1 MSKLKLFTEES
12 HIEWYKEGG
21 EEAPAEI
28 PSEEQKADDDFKPV
42 DDGSKSIGLLII
54 ENWASGSVVALVA
67 IPLSFALA
75 IASECTPV
83 MGLISAIYGPM
94 VGGLFGGSDFNV
106 IGPAAS
112 LTSINAK
119 LVVENGIE
127 IIPYVAML
135 SGGFILW
142 IYLLKLEQYVLLI
155 PFSVLEGFSFGIAT
169 TIAMS

>member
-1 MSKLKLFTEES
+1 
-12 HIEWYKEGG
+12 
-21 EEAPAEI
+21 
-28 PSEEQKADDDFKPV
+28 
-42 DDGSKSIGLLII
+42 
-54 ENWASGSVVALVA
+54 
-67 IPLSFALA
+67 
-75 IASECTPV
+75 
-83 MGLISAIYGPM
+83 MGLISAIYGPL

-119 LVVENGIE
+119 LVIENGIE

-135 SGGFILW
+135 SGAFILW
-142 IYLLKLEQYVLLI
+142 IYIFKLEQYVLLI

>member
-1 MSKLKLFTEES
+1 MLLLLKYLKIPENTEE
-12 HIEWYKEGG
+12 KG
-21 EEAPAEI
+21 
-28 PSEEQKADDDFKPV
+28 ADDDFKPI
-42 DDGSKSIGLLII
+42 DHHEKSIGMLIN
-54 ENWASGSVVALVA
+54 ENLAPGSVVALVG

-94 VGGLFGGSDFNV
+94 VGGLLGGSDFNV
-106 IGPAAS
+106 FGPAAS

-119 LVVENGIE
+119 LVVENGIG
-127 IIPYVAML
+127 IIPYVTML
-135 SGGFILW
+135 SGAFILW
-142 IYLLKLEQYVLLI
+142 IYMFGLEQYVLLI